1 VILGGAN
8 RVGWDKQTDVMVG
21 LRSLQI
27 VISPLCPELRL
38 SGLRRP
44 TIDCVT
50 LAHPTAATVPP
61 RITKGYLEPGS
72 TLKLGPFVCPTSAG
86 KIVFPETGRYPPFH
100 SHRLESIIPLLKGF
114 LSTPA

>member
-1 VILGGAN
+1 MLWWAFGHC
-8 RVGWDKQTDVMVG
+8 K
-21 LRSLQI
+21 SLFHRYARNYG
-27 VISPLCPELRL
+27 CPV
-38 SGLRRP
+38 RRP

-86 KIVFPETGRYPPFH
+86 KIVFPETRRCPPFI
-100 SHRLESIIPLLKGF
+100 RIAWNL
-114 LSTPA
+114 